1 MHAESTALILI
12 GYQRDYFAQDGIL
25 RGFLEN
31 QERTDAVLKQTV
43 RLVEALRET
52 PITMITT
59 PIIFTPDYSEV
70 PQAFGILKAI
80 KQVGA
85 FQQGQPGSDTVDEL
99 SRFGD
104 RIRVLPGKRGLNAF
118 VGTDL
123 DSTLRRHGITHL
135 VLTGAVT
142 SICID
147 STARSAYE
155 RGLLVTVLED
165 CTAGRTDVEQEFF
178 CKNIF
183 LVCKFSNFL

>member
-1 MHAESTALILI
+1 MRWCKDRCCGILI
-12 GYQRDYFAQDGIL
+12 SLGR
-25 RGFLEN
+25 
-31 QERTDAVLKQTV
+31 
-43 RLVEALRET
+43 
-52 PITMITT
+52 
-59 PIIFTPDYSEV
+59 
-70 PQAFGILKAI
+70 LKAI

-183 LVCKFSNFL
+183 PSYAQVSDSEHLISELTE